1 MSLERRLIAILIF
14 AVGGTVLYFF
24 IRDSQQSAENL
35 RILKANELLW
45 NTTPTIAAI
54 AVCDAAGREQPSLSL
69 NGDRQ
74 IFIDITGDFRPGEG
88 QKLGDYLRESKIF
101 SVHLELIDNAHI
113 VWRTHPS
120 SIDVEGDRFQFRV
133 PLFVTPDLQTGE
145 YQFVV
150 SYANQERKRSRI
162 RVLP

>member
-45 NTTPTIAAI
+45 NTTPTITAI

-74 IFIDITGDFRPGEG
+74 LFIDITGDFRPGEG
-88 QKLGDYLRESKIF
+88 QKLGGL
-101 SVHLELIDNAHI
+101 
-113 VWRTHPS
+113 S
-120 SIDVEGDRFQFRV
+120 SRVEDFFGA
-133 PLFVTPDLQTGE
+133 P
-145 YQFVV
+145 
-150 SYANQERKRSRI
+150 
-162 RVLP
+162 